1 MTLALQRT
9 TLTADAVTALVEAP
23 GPLVSV
29 YVGLADRDPQ
39 GRPVERSARWHGL
52 ATALLDDGAPAELV
66 ATIGGAVQVE
76 PPGPAVL
83 AVLAAEAGPVT
94 LFRLPELAEP
104 DGAGFGPLPRVLPLL
119 ARLQERPPHVVVVTD
134 RTGADVEAVAAGG
147 RARRWVV
154 TGPDD
159 EIERNAPGGWAQ
171 PRYQRRAED
180 SWAHN
185 AARVAESVAAAA
197 HEVDARVVVVAGDVR
212 AVQLLEEH
220 LPAGL
225 RSRVAV
231 RHISGGRSA
240 DGSQR
245 SRPERVGEVLR
256 EIADEDVTAL
266 LGRFAQERA
275 PGGVGVEGVPETFAA
290 LARGEVAALLL
301 VPGALDGRTAWF
313 GPQPASVLAEGDELP
328 PADWGPAVLAP
339 LAAVAVRAA
348 LGTRAQVRL
357 VPGGLPGSPG
367 EGIGAFCRF
376 R

>member
-1 MTLALQRT
+1 MTLATERT
-9 TLTADAVTALVEAP
+9 RLSAGALKDLIEAA
-23 GPLVSV
+23 GPWATV

-39 GRPVERSARWHGL
+39 GRAVERSARWHGL
-52 ATALLDDGAPAELV
+52 ATTLLEDGAPAELV
-66 ATIGGAVQVE
+66 ATIGGAVQAE

-83 AVLAAEAGPVT
+83 AVFAAEARPVAV
-94 LFRLPELAEP
+94 FRVPELAEA
-104 DGAGFGPLPRVLPLL
+104 DGGGFAPLPRVLPLL
-119 ARLQERPPHVVVVTD
+119 GWLQAHPPHVVVVTD
-134 RTGADVEAVAAGG
+134 RTGADIEAVAEGG
-147 RARRWVV
+147 RARREAV

-185 AARVAESVAAAA
+185 AGRVAESVAAAA
-197 HEVDARVVVVAGDVR
+197 HDVDARVVVVAGDVR

-225 RSRVAV
+225 RARLAL

-245 SRPERVGEVLR
+245 SRPERVSEVLR
-256 EIADEDVTAL
+256 EITDEDAVAL
-266 LGRFAQERA
+266 VGRFAQERA
-275 PGGVGVEGVPETFAA
+275 PGGVGVEGVAETFAA
-290 LARGEVAALLL
+290 LARCEVAALL
-301 VPGALDGRTAWF
+301 VVSGALDGRTAWF
-313 GPQPASVLAEGDELP
+313 GPQPAAVLAEGEELP
-328 PADWGPAVLAP
+328 PADWGPAVLGPMAD
-339 LAAVAVRAA
+339 VAVRAA

-357 VPGGLPGSPG
+357 VPDGLPGSPA
-367 EGIGAFCRF
+367 EGIGALCRF

>member
-1 MTLALQRT
+1 MTLATERT
-9 TLTADAVTALVEAP
+9 LLSPEALKALVEIP
-23 GPLVSV
+23 GPWVTA
-29 YVGLADRDPQ
+29 YVGLTDRDPQ
-39 GRPVERSARWHGL
+39 GRPVERPARWHAL
-52 ATALLDDGAPAELV
+52 AAALLDDGAPAELV
-66 ATIGGAVQVE
+66 ATIGGAVQAE

-83 AVLAAEAGPVT
+83 AVLATGSGPAT
-94 LFRLPELAEP
+94 LFRVPELAEP
-104 DGAGFGPLPRVLPLL
+104 DSAGFAPLPRVLPLL
-119 ARLQERPPHVVVVTD
+119 AWLQEHPAHVVVVTD
-134 RTGADVEAVAAGG
+134 RTGADVEAVAVDG
-147 RARRWVV
+147 RTRRETV

-185 AARVAESVAAAA
+185 AARVAGAVAAAA
-197 HEVDARVVVVAGDVR
+197 QEVDARAVVVAGDVR

-225 RSRVAV
+225 RDRVAL
-231 RHISGGRSA
+231 RHITGGRSA

-245 SRPERVGEVLR
+245 SRPDRVAEVLR
-256 EIADEDVTAL
+256 EVADEDVVAL
-266 LGRFAQERA
+266 VGRFAQERA

-290 LARGEVAALLL
+290 LARGEVAALLV
-301 VPGALDGRTAWF
+301 VPGALEGRTAWF
-313 GPQPASVLAEGDELP
+313 GPQVASVLAEGEELP
-328 PADWGPAVLAP
+328 PADWGPAVLGP
-339 LAAVAVRAA
+339 LADVAVRAA

-357 VPGGLPGSPG
+357 VPDGLPGSPA